1 MKSIS
6 SLASGEFPNPSS
18 GDCVG
23 NTPCTTLGGEY
34 RGRGFRF
41 HLIRTFALAALISIA
56 PALAAAERVCNVAP
70 RAAELDFTLTDVEGR
85 QVRLGDYRGRVIL
98 VNFWATW
105 CAPCKKE
112 IPWLNE
118 LHVSYQD
125 RGLVVLGVSVDDAV
139 AKIRPFAQAMKMS
152 YPVLVGAGQDAFKES
167 FGPLLGYPTT
177 VLISRAGQICIRH
190 MGITA
195 KELLEREVRALL

>member
-1 MKSIS
+1 MRY
-6 SLASGEFPNPSS
+6 
-18 GDCVG
+18 VG
-23 NTPCTTLGGEY
+23 WIGG
-34 RGRGFRF
+34 F
-41 HLIRTFALAALISIA
+41 LLVAALAV
-56 PALAAAERVCNVAP
+56 PPAAAAGQGVCNVAARP
-70 RAAELDFTLTDVEGR
+70 ANLNFTLTDVEGR
-85 QVRLGDYRGRVIL
+85 RVRLVEYRGRVVL

-118 LHVSYQD
+118 LHVRYREQ
-125 RGLVVLGVSVDDAV
+125 GLVVIGVSVDDVV

-152 YPVLVGAGQDAFKES
+152 YPALVGAGEDGFKES

-190 MGITA
+190 VGITE
-195 KELLEREVRALL
+195 KEQLERDVRALL